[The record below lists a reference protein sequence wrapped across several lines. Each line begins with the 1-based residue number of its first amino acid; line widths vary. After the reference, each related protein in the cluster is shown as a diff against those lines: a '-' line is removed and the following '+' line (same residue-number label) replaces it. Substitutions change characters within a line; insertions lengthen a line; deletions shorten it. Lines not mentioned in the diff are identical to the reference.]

1 MDVTLLTAPGLT
13 TPFGAKF
20 CFHLAGI
27 GDIVPSI
34 EQPTEYM
41 DVNVQGTVR
50 ILESARLWPDDI
62 PKAMI
67 RYVESR
73 DEGSRVEVTINRD
86 LLTQKT
92 GKEIA

>member
-1 MDVTLLTAPGLT
+1 MPRILFNRT
-13 TPFGAKF
+13 
-20 CFHLAGI
+20 
-27 GDIVPSI
+27 
-34 EQPTEYM
+34 
-41 DVNVQGTVR
+41 